1 MSETRNILLL
11 VSSMTGGGAERVAAL
26 LANHWVAV
34 GNQVTL
40 LATYGEPVESA
51 YVLDE
56 RITVR
61 QLDQTAAPNRAR
73 ANVRML
79 TQFQRLRSLR
89 RIIKELQPDNVVSF
103 LTNVN
108 VAAILAGWGTGV
120 ATIVSER
127 IHPAQFPISYGLA
140 NLRKLTYPHATRVV
154 VQTAVTQRWF
164 AAHVA
169 SANVDV
175 IPNPVAWPLAA
186 TEPIVL
192 PESLLADDD
201 KLLLAVGRLDVQK
214 GFEDLIAAFASLSPQ
229 LDGWKLVILGE
240 GGLRTDIET
249 LIESLG
255 LADSVLL
262 PGWAGNVADWYARAQ
277 MFVLSSHIEG
287 FPNALLEAM
296 SHGVACVSYDCAT
309 GPAEIIRDGIDG
321 RLVPLAAGAD
331 GLAAAINELG
341 ENEETRTQFATRAK
355 QVRQR
360 FAPEKIMLEWDRL
373 LEATA
378 QQLS

>member
-1 MSETRNILLL
+1 M
-11 VSSMTGGGAERVAAL
+11 
-26 LANHWVAV
+26 
-34 GNQVTL
+34 
-40 LATYGEPVESA
+40 
-51 YVLDE
+51 
-56 RITVR
+56 
-61 QLDQTAAPNRAR
+61 
-73 ANVRML
+73 
-79 TQFQRLRSLR
+79 
-89 RIIKELQPDNVVSF
+89 
-103 LTNVN
+103 
-108 VAAILAGWGTGV
+108 
-120 ATIVSER
+120 
-127 IHPAQFPISYGLA
+127 
-140 NLRKLTYPHATRVV
+140 
-154 VQTAVTQRWF
+154 
-164 AAHVA
+164 
-169 SANVDV
+169 
-175 IPNPVAWPLAA
+175 
-186 TEPIVL
+186 L

-214 GFEDLIAAFASLSPQ
+214 GFEDLIAAFASRNPQ
-229 LDGWKLVILGE
+229 LAGWKLVILGE

-321 RLVPLAAGAD
+321 RLVPPAAGAD

-341 ENEETRTQFATRAK
+341 ENEEARTQFATRAE